1 MVAGGKGLARLGEG
15 WSCWRWDWIAVST
28 GDRGGAVGV
37 VEPSL
42 LTEVE
47 DLLKEGLR
55 VILSLTLPKKDRL
68 TPDIVDVV
76 FVLLRWL
83 WLLLLVLLRVSPLV
97 LPLVLLLVLLL
108 LSSLL

>member
-1 MVAGGKGLARLGEG
+1 MLEEKGLARLCEG
-15 WSCWRWDWIAVST
+15 WSCWRWDWREVSI

-68 TPDIVDVV
+68 TPDMVDVF
-76 FVLLRWL
+76 FVLLRL
-83 WLLLLVLLRVSPLV
+83 WLLL
-97 LPLVLLLVLLL
+97 
-108 LSSLL
+108 